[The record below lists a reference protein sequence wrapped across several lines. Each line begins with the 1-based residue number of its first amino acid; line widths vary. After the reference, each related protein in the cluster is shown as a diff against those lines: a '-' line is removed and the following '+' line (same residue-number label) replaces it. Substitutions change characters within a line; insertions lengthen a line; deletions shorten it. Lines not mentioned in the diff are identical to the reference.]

1 MNNEHSNL
9 FVPIESLINSQIYSM
24 TILYLDIA
32 HDLDIDDQSTISDKK
47 YKVNDD
53 LIDVF
58 IHLGDLLS
66 YIKTMY
72 KECFSPNYCQF
83 EPSSST
89 VKTNQTMQN
98 QNDLDKYIG
107 IRDYIQKEL
116 ERIKHILW
124 YNISCYDF
132 ISTSHLR
139 AYDKMKALIN
149 VIYISLGFK
158 TYQLINNDLS
168 EFYYPIIKH
177 D

>member
-1 MNNEHSNL
+1 MNDEHSNL
-9 FVPIESLINSQIYSM
+9 FVPIESLINSQVYSM
-24 TILYLDIA
+24 TVLYLDIA

-47 YKVNDD
+47 YKINND

-58 IHLGDLLS
+58 IHLGDLVG

-72 KECFSPNYCQF
+72 KECFSPNYCLL
-83 EPSSST
+83 EHSPST
-89 VKTNQTMQN
+89 INQD
-98 QNDLDKYIG
+98 DLNEYKR
-107 IRDYIQKEL
+107 IRNYIQEEL

-132 ISTSHLR
+132 ISASHLR
-139 AYDKMKALIN
+139 AYDKMKALVN

-158 TYQLINNDLS
+158 TYQLMTNDLS